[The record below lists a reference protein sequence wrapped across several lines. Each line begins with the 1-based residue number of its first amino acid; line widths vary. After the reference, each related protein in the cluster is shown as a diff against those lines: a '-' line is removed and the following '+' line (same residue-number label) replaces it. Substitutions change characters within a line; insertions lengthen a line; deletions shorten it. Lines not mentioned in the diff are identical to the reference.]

1 MNKKLEERFKDIENE
16 INNLKI
22 IRDIQTE
29 SLDTTSKVLAIH
41 RESMDI
47 LFERIVELENREKV
61 EKVEK
66 QERTKIEKEKLE
78 DKGLVKTTIYLK
90 KTNFETLKYHLF
102 DTNES
107 MSNLIDEVVE
117 DWLRG
122 HYQYD

>member
-1 MNKKLEERFKDIENE
+1 MNKKLEQKIKDIENE

-47 LFERIVELENREKV
+47 LFERIVELENKEKV

-66 QERTKIEKEKLE
+66 QKRTKIEKEKLE

-90 KTNFETLKYHLF
+90 TIYYNWIKETAQENALTLG
-102 DTNES
+102 EIVER
-107 MSNLIDEVVE
+107 LIEFGVVL
-117 DWLRG
+117 W
-122 HYQYD
+122 